1 MNVTLFDAEYAEHRA
16 APVGRRS
23 RGQGISS
30 ICSLLRAAFACA
42 CAFAISL
49 CYAADSDSAG
59 ASADEGEAEV
69 IVSGEQP
76 GPGLWKVTNG
86 THVLWVLGTLSPAPR
101 DMTWRSKQVEVVIA
115 QSKQIIER
123 TSINTNIGFWSRIRL
138 LPAALRA
145 RKNPDGA
152 NLKQILTPELYARWT
167 AQKLKYLG
175 NDRGIEEWRP
185 MFAGLQLFSK
195 ALRKSGL
202 TDSTPVVPE
211 VRKLAKKYKVP
222 VLTLSVKVELD
233 DPRQAIR
240 DFTQTPRSLDIACLE
255 ATIERLETDM
265 EPMKQRAKA
274 WAVGDVDEL
283 KHIGFPRQR
292 TACQEA
298 LMSAP
303 ALQDEF
309 NDVKNRVINEWLS
322 AAERALA
329 KNDVS
334 LAVLPVE
341 EILAPDGRFAKLAQ
355 KGYAVEWPQS

>member
-1 MNVTLFDAEYAEHRA
+1 MESDERHSRA
-16 APVGRRS
+16 VG
-23 RGQGISS
+23 
-30 ICSLLRAAFACA
+30 
-42 CAFAISL
+42 
-49 CYAADSDSAG
+49 AG
-59 ASADEGEAEV
+59 HA
-69 IVSGEQP
+69 
-76 GPGLWKVTNG
+76 L
-86 THVLWVLGTLSPAPR
+86 PAPR
-101 DMTWRSKQVEVVIA
+101 NMTWRSKQVEAVIA
-115 QSKQIIER
+115 QSKQVIER
-123 TSINTNIGFWSRIRL
+123 TNVSANIGFWRSMRL

-152 NLKQILTPELYARWT
+152 VLKDILPPDLYARWMT
-167 AQKLKYLG
+167 QKLKYMG

-195 ALRKSGL
+195 ALKKSGL
-202 TDSTPVVPE
+202 TDDSPVVPV
-211 VRKLAKKYKVP
+211 VRKAAKKHGVP
-222 VLTLSVKVELD
+222 LLKLSIKIDLD
-233 DPRQAIR
+233 DPKQAIR
-240 DFTQTPRSLDIACLE
+240 DFTQTPRDLDIACLA

-283 KHIGFPRQR
+283 RRLAFPKQR

-309 NDVKNRVINEWLS
+309 NDVKNRVINEWLM
-322 AAERALA
+322 AAEAALA

-341 EILAPDGRFAKLAQ
+341 EILSTDGRFAKLKE
-355 KGYAVEWPQS
+355 KGYTVEWPQG